1 MNESEN
7 SKDNSKNKKNIA
19 SSINDLD
26 ETYSKYIIDDQGF
39 ISQSSSDDIETKMNK
54 MIEIIKKGG
63 NINDI
68 SKYKNNIEKNKINE
82 IKKEDDKSE
91 EIKEKKEK
99 NMEIKNK
106 RKINNPSIMKKNN
119 YFEKEKSNKISFKK
133 IKLEMLKKQEENN
146 LNIINLQSKIKQEH
160 IKNLE
165 NQLDKQNI
173 KDENLKK
180 GLDVSKTD
188 SQIEYDL
195 NSDMKIENGVAY
207 LSYIFENHLIF
218 LKLDF
223 FQNLFELKSK
233 KKKKQEN
240 YFKKNT
246 FNNVINLENN
256 LKNSLKI
263 KRQSVFVHPINME
276 LQEKK
281 LERNKKYNNQSLSF
295 GKKKRQR
302 RQKRKV

>member
-54 MIEIIKKGG
+54 MIELIKKGG
-63 NINDI
+63 NINDL
-68 SKYKNNIEKNKINE
+68 SKYKDNINKNKNIIKE
-82 IKKEDDKSE
+82 IKKEDDKSK
-91 EIKEKKEK
+91 EIKEK

-106 RKINNPSIMKKNN
+106 RKINNPSMLKKNN
-119 YFEKEKSNKISFKK
+119 YFEQEKSNKISFKK
-133 IKLEMLKKQEENN
+133 IKLEMLKKKEENN

-160 IKNLE
+160 IRNLE

-173 KDENLKK
+173 KDENLKN
-180 GLDVSKTD
+180 GINVSKTD

-207 LSYIFENHLIF
+207 LSYIFENHIIL

-223 FQNLFELKSK
+223 FQILFGLKSK
-233 KKKKQEN
+233 KKKKHEN
-240 YFKKNT
+240 YIKKGT
-246 FNNVINLENN
+246 FNNIINYENN
-256 LKNSLKI
+256 LKNKI
-263 KRQSVFVHPINME
+263 KKKDKE
-276 LQEKK
+276 YLYLQKIW
-281 LERNKKYNNQSLSF
+281 N
-295 GKKKRQR
+295 
-302 RQKRKV
+302 